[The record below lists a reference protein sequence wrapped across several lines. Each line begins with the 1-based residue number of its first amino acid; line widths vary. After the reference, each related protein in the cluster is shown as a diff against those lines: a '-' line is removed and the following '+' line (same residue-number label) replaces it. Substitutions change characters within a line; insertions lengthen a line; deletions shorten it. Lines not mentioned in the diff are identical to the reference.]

1 MKRVMNFRIL
11 IAAKFLKSR
20 FLIFFP
26 LENVIVVENFEKYV
40 TSTEESYFLI
50 EIKDELNTTGTCLL
64 C

>member
-11 IAAKFLKSR
+11 IEAKFLKSR

-40 TSTEESYFLI
+40 ISTEESYFLI
-50 EIKDELNTTGTCLL
+50 GNKHKYNILKSKMN
-64 C
+64 